1 MRYAVTVTA
10 IVLIGVAAAG
20 AAAAAEARADAAET
34 PKIGIV
40 DMQRVYEESKYK
52 TEYEKKVQDLVT
64 SIRLKRSETIQKIEK
79 MRQGMI
85 LLTDEARK
93 TKQAEITGEENKLKE
108 YLVQAQQDVE
118 AQKRTFL
125 KEFEEKVS
133 AIVEEVATADGLN
146 LVLNSVMV
154 IFTNGTLDLT
164 DAVLTKLN
172 ELFDSEHAET
182 DTGPKE
188 AGADGGD

>member
-1 MRYAVTVTA
+1 MRYALTVTA

-20 AAAAAEARADAAET
+20 ATEARAAAAEA

-40 DMQRVYEESKYK
+40 NMQRVYEESKYK
-52 TEYEKKVQDLVT
+52 AEYEKKVQDLVT

-93 TKQAEITGEENKLKE
+93 KKQAEINGEENKLKE

-125 KEFEEKVS
+125 KEFEEKVT
-133 AIVEEVATADGLN
+133 AIVEEVATEDGLN

-154 IFTNGTLDLT
+154 IFNNGTLDLT

-182 DTGPKE
+182 DTEPTE